1 MGDSVLDKSLNRT
14 TLEFAGKRLFYA
26 ARLRCYRI
34 ILGSD
39 LDIILRFEIPIRN
52 NPYSL

>member
-14 TLEFAGKRLFYA
+14 TPEATGKRRFYA

-39 LDIILRFEIPIRN
+39 LDIILRLKMPIRN

>member
-14 TLEFAGKRLFYA
+14 TPDATGRRPFYA
-26 ARLRCYRI
+26 ARLRCYEI

-39 LDIILRFEIPIRN
+39 LDIILRFKIPIRN
-52 NPYSL
+52 NPYSR